1 MRGVLTMTKIK
12 RIVTGSIEE
21 NCYIIYE
28 DQTALVVDPGA
39 DFQKIMNTIEDL
51 QVTPKAILLTHC
63 HYDHI
68 GALEETRKT
77 YPVPVYVSPLEKDWL
92 MNPALNLSQ
101 SLTQPIIAQ
110 PAEFEFETMKDYSIG
125 GLDFRV
131 VPTPGHSPGGVSF
144 IFSDFIVTGDALFK
158 NSVGRSDLPFSN
170 TEDLLNGIK
179 EQLFTLAD
187 TMKIYPGHGEESTI
201 GQEKMLN
208 PFFN

>member
-1 MRGVLTMTKIK
+1 MTKIK

-77 YPVPVYVSPLEKDWL
+77 YPVPVYVSPLEKDYQL
-92 MNPALNLSQ
+92 VVS
-101 SLTQPIIAQ
+101 
-110 PAEFEFETMKDYSIG
+110 KDDQAY
-125 GLDFRV
+125 LV
-131 VPTPGHSPGGVSF
+131 QMLVE
-144 IFSDFIVTGDALFK
+144 
-158 NSVGRSDLPFSN
+158 N
-170 TEDLLNGIK
+170 
-179 EQLFTLAD
+179 QL
-187 TMKIYPGHGEESTI
+187 IS
-201 GQEKMLN
+201 
-208 PFFN
+208 